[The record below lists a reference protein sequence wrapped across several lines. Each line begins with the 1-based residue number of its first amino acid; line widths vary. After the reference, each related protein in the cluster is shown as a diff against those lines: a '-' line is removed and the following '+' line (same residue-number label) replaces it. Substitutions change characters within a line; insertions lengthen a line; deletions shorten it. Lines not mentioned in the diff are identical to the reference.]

1 MFISYPGFL
10 SAEASCKSRRL
21 YEMLI
26 VTKVQWAVAVGAFY
40 LPELLK
46 ILLVARNFCQDQ
58 SDSRSNRPKQPVK
71 TGNYCRRE
79 PINVISKQTNA
90 EDTESAAI
98 KQLVNTSL
106 CQFQSF

>member
-1 MFISYPGFL
+1 
-10 SAEASCKSRRL
+10 
-21 YEMLI
+21 MLI

-46 ILLVARNFCQDQ
+46 ILLVARNVCQDQ

-98 KQLVNTSL
+98 KQPVKANNKSQVKHLYVYYYSDNPKGAKNH
-106 CQFQSF
+106 